1 MEPMRDVSPV
11 EAADEPD
18 LADWDVRTSAWLLDV
33 LIVWGVGLAIGLTF
47 AIASG
52 GDAEAAGY
60 GTALVLRLLVAPLY
74 STFFHAGPRGQTL
87 GKRAAGIRVQ
97 REDGAERLGLGR
109 SFGRS
114 YMTTLFWVALSIP
127 AILDGLWP
135 LWDKRRQTWHD
146 KVAGTLVVKA
156 L

>member
-1 MEPMRDVSPV
+1 MRDVSPV
-11 EAADEPD
+11 EPPDEPD
-18 LADWDVRTSAWLLDV
+18 LADWDRRASAWLLDV
-33 LIVWGVGLAIGLTF
+33 LIVWGTGLV
-47 AIASG
+47 IAFVLALVSG

-60 GTALVLRLLVAPLY
+60 GAALVIRFLAAPLY
-74 STFFHAGPRGQTL
+74 SAFFHAGPRGQTL
-87 GKRAAGIRVQ
+87 GKRAAGIRVR

-114 YMTTLFWVALSIP
+114 YMTTLFWAALSIP

-146 KVAGTLVVKA
+146 KVAGTLVVNA
-156 L
+156 